1 MAEEMR
7 PADRGERPLR
17 LAILVGG
24 GGSAL
29 QALLDAE
36 RAGTL
41 PATVAVVVSHRA
53 DAGGLCRAL
62 DAGVAA
68 VYLPAPAGRRRA
80 GAEMDLFEDRL
91 AGVLRPFAPDLVI
104 LAGWMRILSARFLDA
119 FPRAVLNLHPA
130 LLPPDGGDTVAL
142 RDGRRIPALR
152 GAHAVA
158 DALAAGLDTTGAT
171 IHYAVPEVDRGPV
184 LCGAETPIL
193 PGDSVD
199 TLHARI
205 KTIEH
210 RLLLETVA
218 ALWRGDA
225 DAAGPVIVGR
235 VPRL

>member
-1 MAEEMR
+1 MAEETR
-7 PADRGERPLR
+7 LEDRGERPLR
-17 LAILVGG
+17 LAVLLGG

-53 DAGGLCRAL
+53 DAGGLRRAL

-68 VYLPAPAGRRRA
+68 AYLPPPPRRRRA

-104 LAGWMRILSARFLDA
+104 LAGWMLILSARFLDA

-130 LLPPDGGDTVAL
+130 LLPSDGGDTVGL

-158 DALAAGLDTTGAT
+158 DALAAGLATTGAT
-171 IHYAVPEVDRGPV
+171 IHYAAPEVDRGPV
-184 LCGAETPIL
+184 LRAAEAPIL

-205 KTIEH
+205 KALEH
-210 RLLLETVA
+210 RLLLETLT
-218 ALWRGDA
+218 ALWRGEVA
-225 DAAGPVIVGR
+225 TTATGAT
-235 VPRL
+235 